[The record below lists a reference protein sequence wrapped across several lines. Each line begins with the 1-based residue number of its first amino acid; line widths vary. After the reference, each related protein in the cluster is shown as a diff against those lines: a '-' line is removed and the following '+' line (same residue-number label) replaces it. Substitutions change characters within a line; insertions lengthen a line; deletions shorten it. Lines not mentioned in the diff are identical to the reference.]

1 MIIGLVRGDIF
12 GTPLSNIVF
21 AVNSDGINDSGF
33 AGQVSRRFWP
43 ELAYIGP
50 QPLGTVLTRTNG
62 KTYHALVCHTLAR
75 DGWINT
81 PMYLR
86 MCLEKLNLPEGTYIA
101 SVAIGYGP
109 VGRTGGADTYAI
121 LNAFA
126 QSKYRIV
133 IFTRN

>member
-62 KTYHALVCHTLAR
+62 KTYQSFGPEFTLKFGR
-75 DGWINT
+75 WTGDRLGFFCWNETGESGWID
-81 PMYLR
+81 
-86 MCLEKLNLPEGTYIA
+86 
-101 SVAIGYGP
+101 V
-109 VGRTGGADTYAI
+109 DWFTYAYDGPKA
-121 LNAFA
+121 AFD
-126 QSKYRIV
+126 SP
-133 IFTRN
+133 